1 MDSSSLLSY
10 INEYRKLREPHEPVG
25 FLSRKSYEGQHFVYW
40 SRELRRI
47 ISKEPAKNLYG
58 LPECATQVD
67 KFENFILST
76 NFSFTLVPKLLSDE
90 AALKASM
97 YLGILAR
104 DDYKKLKKTNK
115 LSNLVKFALF
125 DNISFAEVA
134 VNEKG
139 NDVDVKVWDMYE
151 ILFDPRI
158 RDWENQKLVVKVIK
172 KKKDDL
178 IKSKL
183 YNLPQKIASGDYTTW
198 KDLFESEKYNFNIT
212 ALKKDEI
219 ILFECFYLDDGSLRI
234 TTIDGG
240 GNVYRDDKYDTL
252 DHIPIYPFTIYS
264 GSWYQPSFVYR
275 LLPLNRMIDLIA
287 KRINDMILRLAK
299 GGWLVQEEEDIDAS
313 LNEEVGQI
321 IRYSSTKP
329 DQIEMPNIPPFI
341 ATWFSNL
348 FALTERFG
356 ITPIIAGQLPIKSSN
371 VRSQDMIESLVS
383 QAYQNYSNT
392 IDSFRN
398 ILTNIL
404 RDIFNFRYFLWNT
417 PRELTIASL
426 GQELRKVKFVSQK
439 YEDVVSK
446 DDKDEIVFIPDS
458 YDRFDV
464 EIDNALG
471 YTLDAQKQNA
481 IQLAQLGLI
490 DKKVVK
496 NIFKLGSTA
505 YLLEA
510 DEKIAIETPDFQ
522 ALIKNFDSLSKEEQ
536 QALTTTLKLLGR
548 VSPQAKEMDAQKQ
561 EEILKQLEVQSQ
573 PPQQ

>member
-10 INEYRKLREPHEPVG
+10 INEYRKLREPHEPIG

-151 ILFDPRI
+151 ILFDPRV

-172 KKKDDL
+172 KKKEDL

-219 ILFECFYLDDGSLRI
+219 ILFECFYLDDGNLRI

-240 GNVYRDDKYDTL
+240 GNVYRDNRYDTL

-264 GSWYQPSFVYR
+264 GSWYQPSFAYR

-321 IRYSSTKP
+321 IRYSATKP

-356 ITPIIAGQLPIKSSN
+356 ITPIIAGQLPMKSSN

-404 RDIFNFRYFLWNT
+404 RDIFNFRYFLWKT
-417 PRELTIASL
+417 PKELTITSL
-426 GQELRKVKFVSQK
+426 GQELRRVKFVSQK
-439 YEDVVSK
+439 YEDNVSK
-446 DDKDEIVFIPDS
+446 TDKDEIVFIPDS

-510 DEKIAIETPDFQ
+510 DEKMAIETPDFQ

-536 QALTTTLKLLGR
+536 QALTTTSRLLGR
-548 VSPQAKEMDAQKQ
+548 VSPQVKEMDAQKQ
-561 EEILKQLEVQSQ
+561 EEILKQLEVQSE

>member
-10 INEYRKLREPHEPVG
+10 INEYRKLREPHEPIG

-151 ILFDPRI
+151 ILFDPRV

-172 KKKDDL
+172 KKKEDL

-183 YNLPQKIASGDYTTW
+183 YNLPKKIASGDYTTW

-219 ILFECFYLDDGSLRI
+219 ILFECFYLDDGNLRI

-240 GNVYRDDKYDTL
+240 GNVYRDNRYDTL

-264 GSWYQPSFVYR
+264 GSWYQPSFAYR

-321 IRYSSTKP
+321 IRYSATKP

-356 ITPIIAGQLPIKSSN
+356 ITPIIAGQLPMKSSN

-404 RDIFNFRYFLWNT
+404 RDIFNFRYFLWKT
-417 PRELTIASL
+417 PKELTITSL
-426 GQELRKVKFVSQK
+426 GQELRRVKFVSQK
-439 YEDVVSK
+439 YEDNVSK
-446 DDKDEIVFIPDS
+446 TDKDEIVFIPDS

-510 DEKIAIETPDFQ
+510 DEKMAIETPDFQ

-536 QALTTTLKLLGR
+536 QALTTTSRLLGR
-548 VSPQAKEMDAQKQ
+548 VSPQVKEMDAQEQ
-561 EEILKQLEVQSQ
+561 EEILKQLEVQSE

>member
-10 INEYRKLREPHEPVG
+10 INEYRKLREPHEPIG

-151 ILFDPRI
+151 ILFDPRV

-172 KKKDDL
+172 KKKEDL

-219 ILFECFYLDDGSLRI
+219 ILFECFYLDDGNLRI

-240 GNVYRDDKYDTL
+240 GNVYRDDRYDTL

-264 GSWYQPSFVYR
+264 GSWYQPSFAYR

-321 IRYSSTKP
+321 IRYSATKP

-356 ITPIIAGQLPIKSSN
+356 ITPIIAGQLPMKSSN

-404 RDIFNFRYFLWNT
+404 RDIFNFRYFLWKT
-417 PRELTIASL
+417 PKELTITSL
-426 GQELRKVKFVSQK
+426 GQELKKVKFISQK
-439 YEDVVSK
+439 YEDNVSK
-446 DDKDEIVFIPDS
+446 TDKDEIVFIPDS

-536 QALTTTLKLLGR
+536 QALTTTLRLLGR
-548 VSPQAKEMDAQKQ
+548 VSPQAKEMDVQKQ
-561 EEILKQLEVQSQ
+561 EEILKQLEVESE

>member
-40 SRELRRI
+40 SRDLRRI
-47 ISKEPAKNLYG
+47 ISKEPARNLYG
-58 LPECATQVD
+58 LPECANQVD

-115 LSNLVKFALF
+115 LSNLIKFALF

-134 VNEKG
+134 VNEKA

-158 RDWENQKLVVKVIK
+158 RDWENQKLVVKVIRK
-172 KKKDDL
+172 KKEDL

-183 YNLPQKIASGDYTTW
+183 YNLPQRISSGDYTTW

-219 ILFECFYLDDGSLRI
+219 ILFECFYLDEGSLRI

-321 IRYSSTKP
+321 IRYSATKP
-329 DQIEMPNIPPFI
+329 EQVEMPNIPPFI
-341 ATWFSNL
+341 ASWFSNL

-356 ITPIIAGQLPIKSSN
+356 ITPIIAGQLPTKASN

-392 IDSFRN
+392 IESFRN

-404 RDIFNFRYFLWNT
+404 RDIFNFRYFLWKT
-417 PRELTIASL
+417 PKELTITSL
-426 GQELRKVKFVSQK
+426 GQELRRVKFVSQK
-439 YEDVVSK
+439 YDDVVSK
-446 DDKDEIVFIPDS
+446 TDKDEIVFIPDS

-510 DEKIAIETPDFQ
+510 DEKMAIETPDFQ

-536 QALTTTLKLLGR
+536 QALTTTLRLLGR

>member
-1 MDSSSLLSY
+1 MNSSSLLSY
-10 INEYRKLREPHEPVG
+10 INEYRKLREPHEPIG

-151 ILFDPRI
+151 ILFDPRV

-172 KKKDDL
+172 KKKEDL

-183 YNLPQKIASGDYTTW
+183 YNLPKKISSGDYTTW

-219 ILFECFYLDDGSLRI
+219 ILFECFYLDDGNLRI

-240 GNVYRDDKYDTL
+240 GNVYRDDRYDTL

-264 GSWYQPSFVYR
+264 GSWYQPSFAYR

-321 IRYSSTKP
+321 IRYSATKP

-356 ITPIIAGQLPIKSSN
+356 ITPIIAGQLPMKSSN

-404 RDIFNFRYFLWNT
+404 RDIFNFRYFLWKT
-417 PRELTIASL
+417 PKELTITSL
-426 GQELRKVKFVSQK
+426 GQELRRVKFVSQK
-439 YEDVVSK
+439 YEDNVSK
-446 DDKDEIVFIPDS
+446 TDKDEIVFIPDS

-510 DEKIAIETPDFQ
+510 DEKMAIETPDFQ

-536 QALTTTLKLLGR
+536 QALTTTSRLLGR
-548 VSPQAKEMDAQKQ
+548 VSPQVKEMDAQKQ
-561 EEILKQLEVQSQ
+561 EEILKQLEVEFQ

>member
-10 INEYRKLREPHEPVG
+10 INEYRKLREPHEPIG

-76 NFSFTLVPKLLSDE
+76 NFSFTLIPKLLSDE

-151 ILFDPRI
+151 ILFDPRV

-172 KKKDDL
+172 KKKEDL

-219 ILFECFYLDDGSLRI
+219 ILFECFYLDDGNLRI

-240 GNVYRDDKYDTL
+240 GNVYRDDRYDTL

-264 GSWYQPSFVYR
+264 GSWYQPSFAYR

-321 IRYSSTKP
+321 IRYSATKP

-356 ITPIIAGQLPIKSSN
+356 ITPIIAGQLPMKSSN

-404 RDIFNFRYFLWNT
+404 RDIFNFRYFLWKT
-417 PRELTIASL
+417 PKELTITSL
-426 GQELRKVKFVSQK
+426 GQELKKVKFISQK
-439 YEDVVSK
+439 YEDNVSK
-446 DDKDEIVFIPDS
+446 TDKDEIVFIPDS

-471 YTLDAQKQNA
+471 YTLDVQKQNA

-536 QALTTTLKLLGR
+536 QALTTTLRLLGR
-548 VSPQAKEMDAQKQ
+548 VSPQAKEMDVQKQ
-561 EEILKQLEVQSQ
+561 EEILKQLEVQSE

>member
-10 INEYRKLREPHEPVG
+10 INEYRKLREPHEPIG

-172 KKKDDL
+172 KKKEDL

-183 YNLPQKIASGDYTTW
+183 YNLPKKIASGDYTTW

-219 ILFECFYLDDGSLRI
+219 ILFECFYLDDGNLRI

-240 GNVYRDDKYDTL
+240 GNVYRDNRYDTL

-264 GSWYQPSFVYR
+264 GSWYQPSFAYR

-321 IRYSSTKP
+321 IRYSATKP

-356 ITPIIAGQLPIKSSN
+356 ITPIIAGQLPMKSSN

-404 RDIFNFRYFLWNT
+404 RDIFNFRYFLWKT
-417 PRELTIASL
+417 PKELTITSL
-426 GQELRKVKFVSQK
+426 GQELRRVKFVSQK
-439 YEDVVSK
+439 YEDNVSK
-446 DDKDEIVFIPDS
+446 TDKDEIVFIPDS

-510 DEKIAIETPDFQ
+510 DEKMAIETPDFQ

-536 QALTTTLKLLGR
+536 QALTTTSRLLGR
-548 VSPQAKEMDAQKQ
+548 VSPQVKEMDAQEQ
-561 EEILKQLEVQSQ
+561 EEILKQLEVQSE

>member
-10 INEYRKLREPHEPVG
+10 INEYRKLREPHEPIG

-151 ILFDPRI
+151 ILFDPRV

-172 KKKDDL
+172 KKKEDL

-219 ILFECFYLDDGSLRI
+219 ILFECFYLDDGNLRI

-240 GNVYRDDKYDTL
+240 GNVYRDDRYDTL

-264 GSWYQPSFVYR
+264 GSWYQPSFAYR

-321 IRYSSTKP
+321 IRYSATKP
-329 DQIEMPNIPPFI
+329 EQVDMPNIPPFI

-356 ITPIIAGQLPIKSSN
+356 ITPIIAGQLPMKSSN

-404 RDIFNFRYFLWNT
+404 RDIFNFRYFLWKT
-417 PRELTIASL
+417 PKELTITSL
-426 GQELRKVKFVSQK
+426 GQELKRVKFISQK
-439 YEDVVSK
+439 YEDNVSK
-446 DDKDEIVFIPDS
+446 SDKDEIVFIPDS

-536 QALTTTLKLLGR
+536 QALTTTLRLLGR
-548 VSPQAKEMDAQKQ
+548 VSPQVKEMDAQKQ
-561 EEILKQLEVQSQ
+561 EEILKQLEVESQ

>member
-10 INEYRKLREPHEPVG
+10 INEYRKLREPHEPIG

-139 NDVDVKVWDMYE
+139 NDVDVKIWDMYE
-151 ILFDPRI
+151 ILFDPRV

-172 KKKDDL
+172 KKKEDL

-219 ILFECFYLDDGSLRI
+219 ILFECFYLDDGNLRI

-240 GNVYRDDKYDTL
+240 GNVYRDDRYDTL

-264 GSWYQPSFVYR
+264 GSWYQPSFAYR

-321 IRYSSTKP
+321 IRYSATKP
-329 DQIEMPNIPPFI
+329 EQVDMPNIPPFI

-356 ITPIIAGQLPIKSSN
+356 ITPIIAGQLPMKSSN

-404 RDIFNFRYFLWNT
+404 RDIFNFRYFLWKT
-417 PRELTIASL
+417 PKELTITSL
-426 GQELRKVKFVSQK
+426 GQELKRVKFISQK
-439 YEDVVSK
+439 YEDNVSK
-446 DDKDEIVFIPDS
+446 SDKDEIVFIPDS

-536 QALTTTLKLLGR
+536 QALTTTLRLLGR
-548 VSPQAKEMDAQKQ
+548 VSPQVKEMDAQKQ
-561 EEILKQLEVQSQ
+561 EEILKQLEVESQ